1 MRGSAYVRRSRLA
14 RPDKVA
20 SCRTAAPHLPTI
32 RRAGRAAAGASAT
45 GGRPVCCRY
54 GCCRRPSSVL
64 VWMLL
69 GVQWGPSCVTRDG
82 GPGTGGASTNFYAL
96 SVGAVPTGTAP
107 WCHAV
112 RYMLATMP
120 TAVRT
125 AVVRSSPVC
134 TRTAR
139 SRANCT
145 SRRTVGREAGE
156 QVGRFLG
163 VAVLAGLLAAR
174 DALVYGVVEAGEVA
188 A

>member
-1 MRGSAYVRRSRLA
+1 MCAVVAWRGRTRWPSVGRLRPTCRRSGGRGALLLVRRLRAVGRSA
-14 RPDKVA
+14 A
-20 SCRTAAPHLPTI
+20 GTAA
-32 RRAGRAAAGASAT
+32 AADGRHQCWS
-45 GGRPVCCRY
+45 
-54 GCCRRPSSVL
+54 GCCWEST
-64 VWMLL
+64 
-69 GVQWGPSCVTRDG
+69 WGPSCVTRDG

-156 QVGRFLG
+156 QVGRFLV